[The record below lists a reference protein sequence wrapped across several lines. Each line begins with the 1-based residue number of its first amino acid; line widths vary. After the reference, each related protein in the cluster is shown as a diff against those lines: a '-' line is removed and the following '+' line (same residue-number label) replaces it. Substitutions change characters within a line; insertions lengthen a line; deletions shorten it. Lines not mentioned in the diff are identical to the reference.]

1 MMKKSQGIFR
11 QVMLFA
17 ITAILLVIG
26 SRDLKAEEGMWI
38 PLLLEKYNIEAMQE
52 AGLRLSAE
60 DIYSINQDCLKDA
73 LVIFGRGCTGEMI
86 SAEGLLLTNHHC
98 GYGTIQSHS
107 SVENDYLT
115 HGFWAKSREEELP
128 NEGLTVTY
136 LRYIKDVTE
145 EMTAG
150 ITRDLDPEEHEQYIR
165 MQMGE
170 IMDEATNGSH
180 LSAQIRPFY
189 YGNAYYMFVY
199 ETFRDVRLVGA
210 PPESIGNF
218 GADQDNWMWP
228 RHTGDFSMFRV
239 YANEDN
245 EPADYDPSNQ
255 PYKPRKHLEIAAG
268 GVEKG
273 DFTMVMGYPGSTT
286 QYLYSAAVRSMLETS
301 LPLKID
307 LRTTR
312 LDIMEKYMKQS
323 DVVRIQYASKFRGV
337 SNAWKKWQ
345 GIILGLTRND
355 AVELKLAEEDMFKAW
370 VEADGERT
378 LKYDDLLPQFASLY
392 KELENY
398 ETAMDMMNE
407 SIMAVELFRQAS
419 RFSRMMSQGA
429 SVERLERQMAGF
441 TKNYHGPIDQE
452 TFAALM
458 QAYYREMPSTF
469 VPAFYGEVMEKY
481 QGDFSKFAEAVYG
494 KTVFNNP
501 DKMSKLLTKYAK
513 NSEAAIKKLEQDP
526 ILVYFNQFME
536 LYRVNIMPES
546 GRIRSE
552 LNRNYKTYMAA
563 LLEME
568 EDRLLYPD
576 ANFTM
581 RITYGKVD
589 DYQPKDGVQYKHYT
603 TLAGIMDK
611 GSEGFEDYAIPDRL
625 RELYE
630 SKDYGKYG
638 VNGTM
643 PVCFIASN
651 HTSGGNSGSP
661 VLDADGRLIGINFD
675 RNWEG
680 TMSDVHYD
688 PSLCRNITVDVRY
701 ILFII
706 DKFAGAGYLVDE
718 MDIAW

>member
-1 MMKKSQGIFR
+1 MKKSQKVAKRGSIIVMVSLLMSIGI
-11 QVMLFA
+11 
-17 ITAILLVIG
+17 IG
-26 SRDLKAEEGMWI
+26 VRAEEGMWI
-38 PLLLEKYNIEAMQE
+38 PMLLEKYNIGAMQE

-86 SAEGLLLTNHHC
+86 SADGLLLTNHHC

-115 HGFWAKSREEELP
+115 HGFWAMSRDEELP

-136 LRYIKDVTE
+136 LRYIQDVTQQITE
-145 EMTAG
+145 G
-150 ITRDLDPEEHEQYIR
+150 ITRELDPMEYDRYVR
-165 MQMGE
+165 MKMGE
-170 IMDEATNGSH
+170 LMDEATKGSH
-180 LSAQIRPFY
+180 LNAQIRPFY

-199 ETFRDVRLVGA
+199 ETYKDVRLVGA

-239 YANEDN
+239 YADEDN
-245 EPADYDPSNQ
+245 MPANYDPSNK

-268 GVEKG
+268 GVKQG

-286 QYLYSAAVRSMLETS
+286 QYLYSAEVRSMLETS
-301 LPLKID
+301 LPLSID
-307 LRTTR
+307 LRTSR

-323 DVVRIQYASKFRGV
+323 DVVRIQYASKFQGV

-345 GIILGLTRND
+345 GIILGLTRNH
-355 AVELKLAEEDMFKAW
+355 AVEVKLEEEEKFRAW
-370 VEADGERT
+370 VEADSERQ
-378 LKYDDLLPQFASLY
+378 LKYDGLLPKFESLY
-392 KELENY
+392 KEMENY
-398 ETAMDMMNE
+398 ETAMDMMSE
-407 SIMAVELFRQAS
+407 AIMTVELFRQAS
-419 RFSRMMSQGA
+419 RISRMMSQG
-429 SVERLERQMAGF
+429 VETEQLERQMERF
-441 TKNYHGPIDQE
+441 YKNYHSPIDQE
-452 TFAALM
+452 IFAAM
-458 QAYYREMPSTF
+458 MKAYFTEMPSSF
-469 VPAFYGEVMEKY
+469 APAFYADIVEKY
-481 QGDFSKFAEAVYG
+481 QGDFSKFAEAVYK
-494 KTVFNNP
+494 KTLFNKEEKM
-501 DKMSKLLTKYAK
+501 DKLFANYSKD
-513 NSEAAIKKLEQDP
+513 SEKAIKKMEKDP
-526 ILVYFNQFME
+526 IFTYMNQFME
-536 LYRVNIMPES
+536 LYRVGITPEFR
-546 GRIRSE
+546 RIEDE
-552 LNRNYKTYMAA
+552 LDQNYKTYMSA

-568 EDRLLYPD
+568 KDRILYPD

-581 RITYGKVD
+581 RLTYGKVD
-589 DYQPKDGVQYKHYT
+589 GYQPKDGVRYQHYT
-603 TLAGIMDK
+603 TLSGIMDK
-611 GSEGFEDYAIPDRL
+611 GTEGFEDYAIPEKL

-638 VNGTM
+638 VGGSM

-688 PSLCRNITVDVRY
+688 PDLCRNITVDIRY
-701 ILFII
+701 VLFII

-718 MDIAW
+718 MDISW